1 MLQVGRLAVDDRLD
15 SICPHDRKISA
26 IQGKRSQK
34 MHRDNGRDASVLL
47 GRRGVTALRVTMQAP
62 TVALPG
68 EEEQGL
74 AQEQAPGEGP
84 REDEFLWIELG
95 ARAPPAVGD
104 AAAASVT
111 PHSPVSAPDIQAH
124 LAQLEEERLASQ
136 NV

>member
-1 MLQVGRLAVDDRLD
+1 
-15 SICPHDRKISA
+15 
-26 IQGKRSQK
+26 
-34 MHRDNGRDASVLL
+34 
-47 GRRGVTALRVTMQAP
+47 MQAP

-68 EEEQGL
+68 EEDQGH

-95 ARAPPAVGD
+95 ARVVGD
-104 AAAASVT
+104 QDQPAASVT